1 MSLKDIIV
9 HVDDTP
15 SSKARI
21 NISAQLASEHDAH
34 LVGLYVI
41 PAGYLQSMYPHE
53 LPEAVLDVERK
64 RQQENAEA
72 AEQLFLETTKLNAGT
87 SEWRCEKGSALEAIQ
102 QHARYSD
109 LVVVGQS
116 DPERKKSNFE
126 ELPENLILSASA
138 PVLVI
143 PNETKFNSIGH
154 RALVAWDG
162 SVQATRAIQQALPL
176 LEKSERVTVFAV
188 NPKQTKNGHG
198 EIPCADMCLH
208 LARHGIKADAQAIT
222 ANDVDVSELLE
233 TRAMRE
239 EADLLVMGAYGHS
252 RFRELM
258 LGGVTAHMLNHATR
272 PVLMA
277 H

>member
-9 HVDDTP
+9 HVDNTK
-15 SSKARI
+15 SCKARI
-21 NISAQLASEHDAH
+21 DVSAKLASEHDAH
-34 LVGLYVI
+34 LVGLYVKS
-41 PAGYLQSMYPHE
+41 AGNLQKMYPHE
-53 LPEAVLDVERK
+53 LPQAVLDVEKK
-64 RQQENAEA
+64 RQKEKAEE
-72 AEQLFLETTKLNAGT
+72 AERLFLEATKHIAGT
-87 SEWRCEKGSALEAIQ
+87 CEWRCEEGSALETIQ
-102 QHARYSD
+102 KHARYCD
-109 LVVVGQS
+109 LVVVGQT
-116 DPERKKSNFE
+116 DMDYKSGGVD
-126 ELPENLILSASA
+126 ELPDNLILSASA
-138 PVLVI
+138 PILVI
-143 PNETKFNSIGH
+143 PNEAEVSSIGH

-162 SVQATRAIQQALPL
+162 SVQATRAIRQALPL
-176 LEKSERVTVFAV
+176 LEKSEKVTVFAV
-188 NPKQTKNGHG
+188 NPKNSANGHG

-208 LARHGIKADAQAIT
+208 LARHGVKADAQAIS

-258 LGGVTAHMLNHATR
+258 LGGVTAHMLNYATR